1 MGCLLDL
8 LRRIFFGGEENEGFD
23 RSNATSTS
31 STHGGYYHRADDSP
45 TRSPALMSTR
55 RKAQASSFPSSL
67 TADSFHFVKPQL
79 PVRPRQP
86 SLGASPSFSQPL
98 PFEVQAARPLP
109 SKRSPT
115 VTDAADPVKRQQ
127 LVNPSKPSL
136 KASFPSSGASPS
148 SPLSS
153 FKANPLPWQSP
164 PPPAAPSQSRSAVA
178 TAKHQPPSNPSEP
191 SCRAS
196 PSSPLSSFKANPLPW
211 QSPPPPAAPSQ
222 SRSAVATAKHQP
234 PSNPSEPSCRA
245 SPSSPSSSKA
255 ATASPLPSKPPSAF
269 ATSTQSPSTTV
280 TSATRYVDKRQ
291 LPSNPSEPSSKA
303 AASSSLSSMVSA
315 ASAPRSKSPYEPVLT
330 VLVDTTSQFTSKNPR
345 ESRPNTSSPSSN
357 DSASSSPLSSK
368 ASPAFRIPSKSYP
381 FSLSSQPPESVGR
394 SPGTPGSNLKRTT
407 PRYDIPEHL
416 QVMIKRDIVPPVL
429 KMPLS
434 PQNYAEYFATLLYA
448 EDYEQEKW
456 SDYLL
461 SEVTLDLRPKTEFRT
476 RNAGQT
482 GKSSKKQNDVYPFVA
497 FEIDA
502 VPERRPYLLSRDY
515 VILKPS
521 GNTDAV
527 PFKGVIVRVVKSTTV
542 LAEFERDFHKQHSP
556 AKKYDVNF
564 SFNRV
569 CLKRSHVA
577 VSAAADPLLCK
588 ILFPDPTPP
597 TNSSCSPIFQASLNI
612 RDSKIR
618 TLRRIQNLE
627 GLVPYL
633 IDGPLIDHRPL
644 SDMEAE
650 SNLSIT
656 GARSNLSITGHIIRE
671 AIVRIYSASSDCRIL
686 VCSPRNKTCD
696 ALMQSLFGEIPET
709 KLFRAYAAFRD
720 WELVPEDIM
729 PTCMYEGECFVCP
742 PPDEL
747 QQFAVVASTFMSSFR
762 LHSAGIRA
770 DHFTHIFL
778 VDASSAMEPEATV
791 ALASLVSEKT
801 VIVITGSSAD
811 GPKWVRSGMARR
823 KTGLKRSLFHRLRER
838 EPYCNIDPTYISI
851 LSPN

>member
-1 MGCLLDL
+1 MGFLLDV
-8 LRRIFFGGEENEGFD
+8 LRRIFFGGEEDKGLD

-55 RKAQASSFPSSL
+55 RTAQASSFPSSV
-67 TADSFHFVKPQL
+67 TTDSFHFVKPQL
-79 PVRPRQP
+79 PVQPRQP

-98 PFEVQAARPLP
+98 PSEVQAARPLP
-109 SKRSPT
+109 SKPSPT

-127 LVNPSKPSL
+127 LVNPSEPSL

-153 FKANPLPWQSP
+153 EVFQ
-164 PPPAAPSQSRSAVA
+164 
-178 TAKHQPPSNPSEP
+178 
-191 SCRAS
+191 
-196 PSSPLSSFKANPLPW
+196 ANPLPW

-255 ATASPLPSKPPSAF
+255 ATASPLRSKPPSAF

-368 ASPAFRIPSKSYP
+368 ASPASPIPSKSYP
-381 FSLSSQPPESVGR
+381 FSLSSQPPEFVGR

-448 EDYEQEKW
+448 EDYEQEKL

-521 GNTDAV
+521 GNTDAA

-542 LAEFERDFHKQHSP
+542 LAEFELDFHKQHSP

-577 VSAAADPLLCK
+577 VSAATDPLLCK

-671 AIVRIYSASSDCRIL
+671 AIVRIYRASSDCRIL

-696 ALMQSLFGEIPET
+696 ALMQSLFDEIPET

-720 WELVPEDIM
+720 WDLVPEDIM

-801 VIVITGSSAD
+801 VIVITGSLND

-838 EPYCNIDPTYISI
+838 EPYRNIDPMYISI

>member
-1 MGCLLDL
+1 MGNLLDL

-45 TRSPALMSTR
+45 TRSPALTSTR
-55 RKAQASSFPSSL
+55 RTAQASSFPSSL

-79 PVRPRQP
+79 PVQPRQP

-109 SKRSPT
+109 PKPSPT

-127 LVNPSKPSL
+127 LVNPSEPSL

-196 PSSPLSSFKANPLPW
+196 PSSP
-211 QSPPPPAAPSQ
+211 
-222 SRSAVATAKHQP
+222 
-234 PSNPSEPSCRA
+234 
-245 SPSSPSSSKA
+245 SSSKA
-255 ATASPLPSKPPSAF
+255 ATASPLLSKPPSAF

-291 LPSNPSEPSSKA
+291 LPSKPSEPSSKA

-315 ASAPRSKSPYEPVLT
+315 TSAPRSKSPYEPVLT

-368 ASPAFRIPSKSYP
+368 ASPASPIPSKSYP
-381 FSLSSQPPESVGR
+381 FSLSSQPPESDGR

-521 GNTDAV
+521 GNTDAA

-542 LAEFERDFHKQHSP
+542 LAEFENDFHKQHSP

-577 VSAAADPLLCK
+577 VSAAADPILCK

-671 AIVRIYSASSDCRIL
+671 AIVRIYRASSDCRIL

-696 ALMQSLFGEIPET
+696 ALMQSLFDEIPET

-801 VIVITGSSAD
+801 VIVITGSLND

-838 EPYCNIDPTYISI
+838 EPYRNIDPTYISI